1 MRRAGAPGLG
11 KGRAR
16 EPECGG
22 AEAEMASAGGDDCQG
37 AAPEVDR
44 PHQRP
49 FLIGVSGGTA
59 SGKSTVCEKIMEL
72 LGQNEVEQR
81 QRKVVILSQDRFYK
95 VLTAE
100 QKAKALKAQYNFDHP
115 DAFDNDLMHR
125 TLKNIVEG
133 KTVEVPTYDFV
144 THSRLPET
152 TVVYPADV
160 VLFEGILVFYS
171 QEIRDMFHLRLF
183 VDTDSDVRL
192 SRRVLRDVRRGRDL
206 EQILTQY
213 TTFVKPAFEEFCLP
227 TKKYADV
234 IIPRGVDNMVAINL
248 IVQHI
253 QDILN
258 GDICK
263 WHRGGSNGRSYK
275 RTFSEPGDQPGMLTS
290 GKRSHL
296 ESSSRPH

>member
-1 MRRAGAPGLG
+1 
-11 KGRAR
+11 
-16 EPECGG
+16 
-22 AEAEMASAGGDDCQG
+22 MASAGGGDCG
-37 AAPEVDR
+37 AASPEADR
-44 PHQRP
+44 PQPRP

-72 LGQNEVEQR
+72 LGQNEVDHR
-81 QRKVVILSQDRFYK
+81 QRKLVILSQDRFYK

-100 QKAKALKAQYNFDHP
+100 QKAKALKGQYNFDHP

-192 SRRVLRDVRRGRDL
+192 SRRVLRDVHRGRDL

-234 IIPRGVDNMVAINL
+234 IIPRGVDNMAVLCRPMAQQGGQLSTHCLSAVAINL

-258 GDICK
+258 GDLCK
-263 WHRGGSNGRSYK
+263 RHRGGANGRSYK
-275 RTFSEPGDQPGMLTS
+275 RTFSEPGDHPRVLAS
-290 GKRSHL
+290 GRRSHL